1 MIARYSRPE
10 MSKIWED
17 ENKFKVYLDVE
28 IYAMEAM
35 AKEGIIP
42 ESAPKAIREKGKFTV
57 ARILEI
63 EEEVKHDIIA
73 FLTCVGE
80 HVGGEDAR
88 FLHYGLTSS
97 DVIDTAFSKQLC
109 ESTDLI
115 VAQLDKLLQALKTR
129 AEEHKYTIC
138 MGRSHGIHAEPT
150 TFGLKLAGF
159 YAEIKRQ
166 KERVLNARKEIAVG
180 AISGPVG
187 TYSQLP
193 PSIES
198 YVCEKMG
205 LNPAPVSTQVVP
217 RDFHATLFM
226 TFAQVAAS
234 IERIAVEIR
243 HLQRTEVRE
252 AEEFFSKGQKGSSA
266 MPHKRNPVLTENMT
280 GLSRVVRK
288 LAETSLE
295 NIALWHERD
304 ISHSAVERVIA
315 PDITITLDFM
325 LGRMTNV
332 VSNLLVYPEK
342 MKLNI
347 DITKGLVYSA
357 TLLLVLT
364 QNGLSREDAYKLV
377 QRNAMRVWENINS
390 ATPLNFREEVEK
402 DTEITKLLTPEK
414 IDEAFS
420 NDRFIKHVDFIF
432 DRVFTK

>member
-1 MIARYSRPE
+1 MIPRYSRPQ

-17 ENKFKVYLDVE
+17 ENKFRLYLEVE
-28 IYAMEAM
+28 IFAMEAM
-35 AKEGIIP
+35 AKEGLIP
-42 ESAPKAIREKGKFTV
+42 ESAPKAVREKGKFSV

-73 FLTCVGE
+73 FLTCVSENVGE
-80 HVGGEDAR
+80 EAR

-109 ESTDLI
+109 EATDIILEGLGNL
-115 VAQLDKLLQALKTR
+115 LDALKKR
-129 AEEHKYTIC
+129 AYEHKLTPCI
-138 MGRSHGIHAEPT
+138 GRSHGIHAEPT

-159 YAEIKRQ
+159 FAEISRQ
-166 KERVLNARKEIAVG
+166 KARIENARKEIAVG

-193 PSIES
+193 PVIEE
-198 YVCEKMG
+198 YVCKKMG
-205 LNPAPVSTQVVP
+205 LKPATITTQVVP
-217 RDFHATLFM
+217 RDIHATLFLS
-226 TFAQVAAS
+226 FAQLAAS
-234 IERIAVEIR
+234 VERIAVEIR

-266 MPHKRNPVLTENMT
+266 MPHKRNPVLTENLT

-325 LGRMTNV
+325 ISRITRV
-332 VSNLLVYPEK
+332 ISDLLVYPDK
-342 MKLNI
+342 MKINI
-347 DITKGLVYSA
+347 DITRGLVFSA

-364 QNGLSREDAYKLV
+364 QNGISREDAYSLV
-377 QRNAMRVWENINS
+377 QRNAMRVWESINS
-390 ATPLNFREEVEK
+390 SNPLHFKDEVLK
-402 DTEITKLLTPEK
+402 DSDITAKVSKEA
-414 IDEAFS
+414 IESAFS
-420 NDRFIKHVDFIF
+420 YDRFLEHTEYIF
-432 DRVFTK
+432 SKVFSS